1 MQIKPINIQI
11 KLIKLN
17 SPETELIEFR
27 ERSLEKFQRVYHDVL
42 FLSGTILEKR
52 RI

>member
-1 MQIKPINIQI
+1 MKQKPVKIQI

-17 SPETELIEFR
+17 YPETELIKFR
-27 ERSLEKFQRVYHDVL
+27 ERSLENFQRVYHDVL
-42 FLSGTILEKR
+42 FLSGTILEKY

>member
-1 MQIKPINIQI
+1 MKTKSIKIQI

-17 SPETELIEFR
+17 YPETELFEFR
-27 ERSLEKFQRVYHDVL
+27 ERSLEKFPRVYHDVL
-42 FLSGTILEKR
+42 FLSGTILEKC